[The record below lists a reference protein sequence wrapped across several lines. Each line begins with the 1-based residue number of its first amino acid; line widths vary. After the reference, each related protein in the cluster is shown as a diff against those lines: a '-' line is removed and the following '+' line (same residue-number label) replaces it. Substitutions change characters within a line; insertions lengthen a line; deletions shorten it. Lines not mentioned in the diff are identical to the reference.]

1 MVLKQRSV
9 LVMLVCIGV
18 ASSAPR
24 TVQCADQK
32 LMATVAT
39 LPELSREL
47 INVTPLNTTSTVAAV
62 AQGPDMGQLISAFPD
77 ALISKNIVPSA
88 LSALATNMKHPY
100 LLLAVSEGI
109 AITYFLLAQQAV
121 PGQAAQAYFDSL
133 NKNLIVSAIKG
144 SVVVSAKTASTRMIT
159 SSDMPYIKPLLVGG
173 ALVGFATAYFSPTL
187 SDDQKTVAYAGLVAA
202 CASVV
207 DEMAALFLGKDST
220 GQQTI
225 AQKLGKTKKNKQRI
239 NAAVQ
244 KTERNTNIAIA
255 LLALGGVVT
264 TVQAYQEGTLSADMH
279 LLAGI
284 TLSSAVALARETVL
298 YEYGYRATQRGI
310 AAGSTIVTQVI
321 SEPIKQ
327 YGQRLV
333 DGVFNAFGWSRQ

>member
-1 MVLKQRSV
+1 MVLKKRSL
-9 LVMLVCIGV
+9 LVMLVCIV
-18 ASSAPR
+18 ASSLPGTA
-24 TVQCADQK
+24 QCADQK

-47 INVTPLNTTSTVAAV
+47 INVTPLNTISTVAAV
-62 AQGPDMGQLISAFPD
+62 AQSPDMGQLISAFPD

-100 LLLAVSEGI
+100 LLLAVGEGI
-109 AITYFLLAQQAV
+109 AITYFLLAQQMI
-121 PGQAAQAYFDSL
+121 PSQAAQAYFDSL

-144 SVVVSAKTASTRMIT
+144 SAVVLAKTGSAQMIAS
-159 SSDMPYIKPLLVGG
+159 SGSPYIKPLLVGG

-187 SDDQKTVAYAGLVAA
+187 SDDQKAVAYAALVAA
-202 CASVV
+202 CAPVV
-207 DEMAALFLGKDST
+207 DEMCASWSANST
-220 GQQTI
+220 QQQTV
-225 AQKLGKTKKNKQRI
+225 AQKIGKAKKNKQRVD
-239 NAAVQ
+239 AAVQ
-244 KTERNTNIAIA
+244 NKQRSTNVAIA
-255 LLALGGVVT
+255 LLALSGVVT

-298 YEYGYRATQRGI
+298 YEYGYRATQKSI
-310 AAGSTIVTQVI
+310 AVGSQIVTHVI
-321 SEPIKQ
+321 AEPVKQ

-333 DGVFNAFGWSRQ
+333 DGVFNAFGWSQ